1 LASII
6 LGSISAKKT
15 FFAAK
20 VIVSLHP
27 QACTPTPPRRES
39 TPLAVAK
46 VRQEAELAEAEVA
59 AVWAGQ
65 LAAALE
71 LNQDLEDNVVRLRQH
86 NASLKR
92 YGSIAQSKQC
102 PLQIIPENETKL
114 SFMMQKKGRQLTNK
128 CCCLS
133 CNVKTSSTQS
143 KALLASL
150 QCCVLLSAWHSL
162 VDTQGA

>member
-1 LASII
+1 MCLPVCVHC
-6 LGSISAKKT
+6 LGLCLLPKT
-15 FFAAK
+15 SLVAAEVTVK
-20 VIVSLHP
+20 LLP

-71 LNQDLEDNVVRLRQH
+71 LNQDLEDHTVSLRQQ

-92 YGSIAQSKQC
+92 YGNMAQSKQIFT
-102 PLQIIPENETKL
+102 P
-114 SFMMQKKGRQLTNK
+114 
-128 CCCLS
+128 
-133 CNVKTSSTQS
+133 NVT
-143 KALLASL
+143 
-150 QCCVLLSAWHSL
+150 
-162 VDTQGA
+162 